1 MLSLRPMTE
10 EEFEQF
16 KGPNMED
23 YAQERSRN
31 FDTPIEQERAI
42 AADQYARFLKD
53 GIHTLG
59 QRLWVVT
66 EETGAA
72 VGHLWVG
79 IEDAEH
85 MAFIYFIGINADQ
98 RGKGYGAQ
106 TLDLLEEAMRPLGI
120 QQIGLNVFSDN
131 AVAQRL
137 YARQGYRITNYSMLK
152 QI

>member
-1 MLSLRPMTE
+1 MLALRPMTE

-23 YAQERSRN
+23 YAQERARN
-31 FDTPIEQERAI
+31 FGTPIEQERAI

-53 GIHTLG
+53 GIHTTG

-66 EETGAA
+66 DETGAG
-72 VGHLWVG
+72 VGQLWVG
-79 IEDAEH
+79 IEDAEY

-106 TLDLLEEAMRPLGI
+106 TLDLLEAEMRPLGI
-120 QQIGLNVFSDN
+120 RHIGLNVFSDN

-137 YARQGYRITNYSMLK
+137 YARQGYRVTNYSMLK
-152 QI
+152 PI